1 MNKVINQKAGMM
13 NSIQKSDDDNDDD
26 DDDDDD
32 DDENVQSQVD
42 ILKHSVF
49 MHQTQQFFCTSNSQ
63 LNV

>member
-42 ILKHSVF
+42 ILKHSV
-49 MHQTQQFFCTSNSQ
+49 HQTQQFFCTSNSQ

>member
-1 MNKVINQKAGMM
+1 MM